1 MDYYDLSSLSKSLSL
16 FEERY
21 GLSSE
26 GFYEAHKTDSP
37 AVAKIPGFH
46 RHLWA
51 SLYLDVRRMNGSD
64 FVAGVERTLEYA

>member
-1 MDYYDLSSLSKSLSL
+1 MDYYDLSSLSQSLSL

-21 GLSSE
+21 GISSE
-26 GFYEAHKTDSP
+26 DFYEGHKIDSP
-37 AVAKIPGFH
+37 AVKKIPGFH

-51 SLYLDVRRMNGSD
+51 SFYLDVRRMNGSD

>member
-21 GLSSE
+21 GIPSDE
-26 GFYEAHKTDSP
+26 FYESHKVDGPS
-37 AVAKIPGFH
+37 VAKVPGFH

>member
-1 MDYYDLSSLSKSLSL
+1 MDYFDLSSLSKSLSL

-21 GLSSE
+21 GISSE
-26 GFYEAHKTDSP
+26 DFYESHKIDSP
-37 AVAKIPGFH
+37 AAAKIPGFH

-64 FVAGVERTLEYA
+64 FVAGVERTLEHA